1 MNSET
6 TMLQKWLSVI
16 GIGEDGV
23 PGLSLVARSLLNS
36 ANTQF
41 AQMGKLLQNYLQQTL
56 SRETLLL

>member
-1 MNSET
+1 
-6 TMLQKWLSVI
+6 MLQKWLSVI

-23 PGLSLVARSLLNS
+23 PGLSPVARSLLNS